1 MITKFSKWILFISSY
16 IPLYIIFIVSNIFD
30 IFYNYQKL
38 GGMKKNNIWTLI
50 RITKNN
56 IILIIIFF
64 TIIVLAFIMI
74 NIMIRR
80 CSNNSYFEDFRNIQK
95 NNKSIN
101 DYVLVYILPFISI
114 QSNDFKQLTI
124 FIMVFSIIGIV
135 SVKNDLVYINPIL
148 YFMKY
153 NIYTFQND
161 NINESNILITKFTI
175 LELKSMAKIKENE
188 CISIRASKISDNVYL
203 IGKIYGNN

>member
-1 MITKFSKWILFISSY
+1 
-16 IPLYIIFIVSNIFD
+16 
-30 IFYNYQKL
+30 
-38 GGMKKNNIWTLI
+38 MKKNNIWTLI